1 MSDEVRGGDDGREDS
16 EYDYVVASELAV
28 APESGQVLEEA
39 FATRLREVEN
49 HDGFRRLE
57 VWRDSRTPGRYLMVS
72 WWRDAEA
79 YRSYLR
85 SDAHRRS
92 HARIPGGPHAPK
104 GVAVNLFEVVAR

>member
-1 MSDEVRGGDDGREDS
+1 MIDQAGAGDDF
-16 EYDYVVASELAV
+16 VVASEIAV
-28 APESGQVLEEA
+28 SPQSGQVLEAA
-39 FATRLREVEN
+39 FADRLREVEN

-79 YRSYLR
+79 YRTYMR

-92 HARIPGGPHAPK
+92 HDRVPAAPHQPK